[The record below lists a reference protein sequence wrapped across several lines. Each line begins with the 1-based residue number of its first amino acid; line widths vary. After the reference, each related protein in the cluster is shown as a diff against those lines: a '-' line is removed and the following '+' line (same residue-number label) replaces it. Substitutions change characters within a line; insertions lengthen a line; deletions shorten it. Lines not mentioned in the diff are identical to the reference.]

1 MQCYN
6 VSGPKHISAEKA
18 LTAFPLGTLTIKGTF
33 LEIFS
38 LLLVKTSQN
47 GQDNVVQCLCFQ
59 TCLDFLMIFLMITS
73 NFHSLH
79 FISFAYLS
87 PDHFVESCSH
97 CSQILSCPSIQ
108 FCLLS
113 EFELRMQKHH
123 LEIVYINMQIFQQL
137 IPGDSLL
144 QGGQASGCKNS

>member
-1 MQCYN
+1 M
-6 VSGPKHISAEKA
+6 
-18 LTAFPLGTLTIKGTF
+18 PL
-33 LEIFS
+33 FS
-38 LLLVKTSQN
+38 DLFRFFN
-47 GQDNVVQCLCFQ
+47 D
-59 TCLDFLMIFLMITS
+59 FLMITS